1 MSDEEERYF
10 LTYQGDCYGTR
21 RLGKPGE
28 ENNYPFIQ
36 KTNFRIRLIALVAA
50 EGWPKQKFH
59 CEVTLKERLRS
70 PRKV

>member
-21 RLGKPGE
+21 LLGKPGE
-28 ENNYPFIQ
+28 ENNSPFIQ

-50 EGWPKQKFH
+50 EGWPKQKFQ